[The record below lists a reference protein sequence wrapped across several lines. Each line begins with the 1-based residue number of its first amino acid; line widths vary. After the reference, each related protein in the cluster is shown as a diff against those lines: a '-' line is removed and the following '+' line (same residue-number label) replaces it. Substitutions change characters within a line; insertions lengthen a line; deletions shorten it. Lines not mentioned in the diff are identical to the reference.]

1 MISDWWG
8 TDWCPEVTR
17 SHRSGEIS
25 ARPPDI
31 SSLRLQIRGDQ
42 HQVRLPDQG
51 EGENPDHQQHGAA
64 LQVHQPE
71 GRVRLPVPGHQTGE
85 PQLQPQPLA
94 SQSSCELQGPVIWNQ
109 ADSPYDLPTD
119 LYCVTEVHCRMI
131 LQDKTLLT
139 ELAEENYDLAIVDLI
154 ANECSVALA
163 RALGLPV
170 ASYWGFGY
178 QGGEVLHTSN
188 LNLPALVPAFMTGYT
203 RNMNFQ
209 QRCV

>member
-1 MISDWWG
+1 M
-8 TDWCPEVTR
+8 
-17 SHRSGEIS
+17 
-25 ARPPDI
+25 
-31 SSLRLQIRGDQ
+31 
-42 HQVRLPDQG
+42 
-51 EGENPDHQQHGAA
+51 
-64 LQVHQPE
+64 
-71 GRVRLPVPGHQTGE
+71 
-85 PQLQPQPLA
+85 
-94 SQSSCELQGPVIWNQ
+94 QGPVIWNE

-119 LYCVTEVHCRMI
+119 LYCVTKVHCRMI

-139 ELAEENYDLAIVDLI
+139 ELARENYDLAIVDLI

-188 LNLPALVPAFMTGYT
+188 LNLPALVPAFMTGYS

>member
-1 MISDWWG
+1 MVVMVMVMLSPNS
-8 TDWCPEVTR
+8 TA
-17 SHRSGEIS
+17 SH
-25 ARPPDI
+25 
-31 SSLRLQIRGDQ
+31 SL
-42 HQVRLPDQG
+42 
-51 EGENPDHQQHGAA
+51 
-64 LQVHQPE
+64 
-71 GRVRLPVPGHQTGE
+71 
-85 PQLQPQPLA
+85 
-94 SQSSCELQGPVIWNQ
+94 SELQGPVIWNE

-139 ELAEENYDLAIVDLI
+139 ELAREKYDLAIVDLI

-178 QGGEVLHTSN
+178 QGGEVIHTSN
-188 LNLPALVPAFMTGYT
+188 LNLPSLVPAFMTGYT

>member
-1 MISDWWG
+1 MRYDFE
-8 TDWCPEVTR
+8 TNVTVR
-17 SHRSGEIS
+17 TLTINNTGIACRYINQRGEFDFQSRDIKLVSSTS
-25 ARPPDI
+25 AAC
-31 SSLRLQIRGDQ
+31 RLMCF
-42 HQVRLPDQG
+42 
-51 EGENPDHQQHGAA
+51 AM
-64 LQVHQPE
+64 
-71 GRVRLPVPGHQTGE
+71 
-85 PQLQPQPLA
+85 
-94 SQSSCELQGPVIWNQ
+94 QGPVIWNE

-131 LQDKTLLT
+131 LQDKTLLS
-139 ELAEENYDLAIVDLI
+139 ELAREKYDLAIVDLI

-188 LNLPALVPAFMTGYT
+188 LNLPALVPAFMTGYS